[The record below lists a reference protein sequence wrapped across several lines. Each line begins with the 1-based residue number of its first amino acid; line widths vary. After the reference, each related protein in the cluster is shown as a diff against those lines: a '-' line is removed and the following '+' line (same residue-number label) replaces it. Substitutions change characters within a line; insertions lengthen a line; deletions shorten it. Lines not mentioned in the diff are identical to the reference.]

1 MMFITILAI
10 LFTLL
15 SLMVAAFQWLLFLK
29 MPWGEYTM
37 GGYHPGVLPKQYRI
51 AALIQSFLILFN
63 AIVILNYS
71 ELLTFLPKPFT
82 NLWMWVIMIM
92 MGLSSVM
99 NLITKSQKERR
110 LWAPI
115 TLIVFISSV
124 LIYIL

>member
-1 MMFITILAI
+1 MFITILAI

-15 SLMVAAFQWLLFLK
+15 SLIVVTFQVLLVFK

-37 GGYHPGVLPKQYRI
+37 CGFHPGVLPKQYRI

-63 AIVILNYS
+63 ALVILNHS
-71 ELLTFLPKPFT
+71 ELLTFLSKSFT
-82 NLWMWVIMIM
+82 NFWMWVIMVM
-92 MGLSSVM
+92 MGLSSIM

-115 TLIVFISSV
+115 TLIIFISSIIIYV
-124 LIYIL
+124 L

>member
-1 MMFITILAI
+1 MFITILAI

-15 SLMVAAFQWLLFLK
+15 SLIVVTFQVLLFFK

-37 GGYHPGVLPKQYRI
+37 GGFHPGVLPKQYRI

-63 AIVILNYS
+63 ALVILNHS
-71 ELLTFLPKPFT
+71 ELLTFLSKSFT
-82 NLWMWVIMIM
+82 NFWMWVIMVM
-92 MGLSSVM
+92 MGLSSIM

-115 TLIVFISSV
+115 TLIIFISSIIIYV
-124 LIYIL
+124 L